1 MINVLLT
8 GTRPVARAALSRS
21 LDGRLAERLGLRR
34 PQQRRELGQFL
45 GVGGAVL
52 PDRGGERLLVG
63 VDELLFV
70 AGLDGEEDP
79 GQVGGLSAVG
89 VGDGHRDLRLVG
101 GGADR
106 IGGAD
111 RLLPAVHGLDLLDEH
126 ALRLREAVAVLR
138 HARGPGPR
146 SGLHLSVVMLASGPF
161 WTALSQFCMIVE
173 HFSSAV
179 CSAAGGLGG
188 LAVGGGTSMPSS
200 LSADPGCSR
209 KPYCSASAV
218 PRYPQPPQGC
228 ANDRFRGL
236 RLMAIGT
243 LPLLALSGY
252 PAAVMHATARAKSD
266 SPGASP
272 SLLDWPSAA

>member
-1 MINVLLT
+1 MHADQA
-8 GTRPVARAALSRS
+8 RVAAFTAASCSTS
-21 LDGRLAERLGLRR
+21 LAMSL
-34 PQQRRELGQFL
+34 
-45 GVGGAVL
+45 
-52 PDRGGERLLVG
+52 
-63 VDELLFV
+63 
-70 AGLDGEEDP
+70 
-79 GQVGGLSAVG
+79 
-89 VGDGHRDLRLVG
+89 
-101 GGADR
+101 
-106 IGGAD
+106 
-111 RLLPAVHGLDLLDEH
+111 
-126 ALRLREAVAVLR
+126 
-138 HARGPGPR
+138 
-146 SGLHLSVVMLASGPF
+146 LSVLMLASGPF

-272 SLLDWPSAA
+272 SLLDWPSAAYGVNASLDSAAWGEEGGCGLPTLGVLTVVSGPLGAPAVQAARAAQQQAARPRR